1 MQKDKISRRTFLKGT
16 AAGVVGLAAAGFLG
30 GCSGTAAE
38 ETTKANADE
47 TPSSNA
53 EETAN
58 SVSEETAASAVEG
71 TAGSDFGTRYTK
83 ASNPDGIGIVHDA
96 QSEDDADVVVIG
108 SGISGV
114 TCAMVAAEQSPESK
128 IIIVEARGICG
139 GGTNFAEQPD
149 MPAEGYDWISAVQ
162 YGDEVSAKTN
172 FVKDARLEAERKYDM
187 GRNSSWLFTKHA
199 IPLTIKNFDRL
210 KTTLDA
216 FEQGQPVSRWNG
228 IAGYEGGNGSL
239 TIQHLVDEIEN
250 GGTYANVEIRLNT
263 RGIALLLEDEH
274 KITGVQ
280 VLDADGNYVNINAKA
295 VVLACGGM
303 SNNLELLQNYSNQE
317 LEHCVPVEQGH
328 YGDGMLMAEQTAH
341 GRCKTIALSSMQA
354 YVDGMHYQ
362 SWLCLAAGQTN
373 TALYVNQKGVRF
385 VNEDMNRIT
394 EGATHPGVNRSKV
407 VEGQGA
413 VYSII
418 GSGLMDYYKQN
429 GVDAESFYGD
439 GQAERPFDLDADL
452 ELYSDNENVF
462 VADTIEELAEKIGV
476 PADALVQTVNTYN
489 ADAEAGTDSAFN
501 KDPKYMIPLGEAPFY
516 AFKLSSI
523 IVNTNG
529 GVRVDDCC
537 RIVDQNFVPIEGLYA
552 TGLTIS
558 GFVTD
563 VYETG
568 NCQCVSIWSGL
579 KAGRSLVEQCLGG
592 TVADDWYG
600 PSEWDAAKDLPNFAN
615 WDDYQAY
622 VASL

>member
-1 MQKDKISRRTFLKGT
+1 MKAKGISRRDFLKGS
-16 AAGVVGLAAAGFLG
+16 AACVASVAALGLG
-30 GCSGTAAE
+30 GYQPGTTAKAE
-38 ETTKANADE
+38 EAD
-47 TPSSNA
+47 
-53 EETAN
+53 
-58 SVSEETAASAVEG
+58 ASASAADV
-71 TAGSDFGTRYTK
+71 GTRYTK
-83 ASNPDGIGIVHDA
+83 ASNPDQIGIVHEA
-96 QSEDDADVVVIG
+96 QKEEEADVVVVG

-114 TCAMVAAEQSPESK
+114 TCAMVAAEQKPGVK
-128 IIIVEARGICG
+128 VIIIEARGLCG

-149 MPAEGYDWISAVQ
+149 MPAEGYDWAAALQ
-162 YGDEVSAKTN
+162 YGDEVSAATN

-187 GRNSSWLFTKHA
+187 GRNSAWLFGKHG
-199 IPLTIKNFDRL
+199 IPLTIKNYERL

-216 FEQGQPVSRWNG
+216 FEAGEPVSRWNG
-228 IAGYEGGNGSL
+228 IAGYEGGNGSR
-239 TIQHLVDEIEN
+239 TIQRLIEEIEN
-250 GGTYANVEIRLNT
+250 DETYENVEIRLNT

-274 KITGVQ
+274 TVTGIQ
-280 VLDADGNYVNINAKA
+280 VLDSEGAYVNISAKA

-328 YGDGMLMAEQTAH
+328 YGDGMVMAEQTAH

-362 SWLCLAAGQTN
+362 SWLCLAAGQVN
-373 TALYVNQKGVRF
+373 TAVYVNQEGTRF

-413 VYSII
+413 VYSIM
-418 GSGLMDYYKQN
+418 GTGLLNYYKEN
-429 GVDAESFYGD
+429 GVDGESFYGD
-439 GQAERPFDLDADL
+439 GQSERPFDLDADL
-452 ELYSDNENVF
+452 ELYADNENVF

-476 PADALVQTVNTYN
+476 PADALAETVATYD
-489 ADAEAGTDSAFN
+489 ADAAAGTDTAFN
-501 KDPKYMIPLGEAPFY
+501 KDPQYMVALGEAPYY

-523 IVNTNG
+523 VVNTNG
-529 GVRVDDCC
+529 GIRVDHDC
-537 RIVDQNFVPIEGLYA
+537 RVVDQNHTPVAGLYA

-558 GFVTD
+558 GYVTD

-579 KAGRSLVEQCLGG
+579 KAGRCLVEQCLDG
-592 TVADDWYG
+592 TVSDDWFG
-600 PSEWDAAKDLPNFAN
+600 ESEWDAGRDLPNFAN
-615 WDDYQAY
+615 WDEYEEY
-622 VASL
+622 VASLEE

>member
-1 MQKDKISRRTFLKGT
+1 MKSSEISRRKFLRGT
-16 AAGVVGLAAAGFLG
+16 AAGVVGLAAAGML
-30 GCSGTAAE
+30 TAC
-38 ETTKANADE
+38 D
-47 TPSSNA
+47 SQ
-53 EETAN
+53 
-58 SVSEETAASAVEG
+58 TAASSS
-71 TAGSDFGTRYTK
+71 TASSAAEPAQASNPAPAADPGTRYTK
-83 ASNPDGIGIVHDA
+83 ASNPDGIGIVHEA
-96 QSEDDADVVVIG
+96 SSEETADVVVVG

-114 TCAMVAAEQSPESK
+114 TCAMVAAEQDPNAK
-128 IIIVEARGICG
+128 IIIVEARSICG

-149 MPAEGYDWISAVQ
+149 MPAEGCDWTTAVQ

-187 GRNSSWLFTKHA
+187 GRNSSWVFSKHG
-199 IPLTIKNFDRL
+199 IPLTIKNFARL
-210 KTTLDA
+210 KGLLDG
-216 FEQGQPVSRWNG
+216 FEAGTPITRWNG
-228 IAGYEGGNGSL
+228 TAGYEGGNGSK
-239 TIQHLVDEIEN
+239 TIQHLVDEIN
-250 GGTYANVEIRLNT
+250 AGGTYANIEIRLKT
-263 RGIALLLEDEH
+263 RGIALLVEDNER
-274 KITGVQ
+274 KVTGIQ

-295 VVLACGGM
+295 VVLSCGGM
-303 SNNLELLQNYSNQE
+303 SNNMELLQNYSNQE

-328 YGDGMLMAEQTAH
+328 YGDGMVMAEQTAH

-362 SWLCLAAGQTN
+362 SWLCLAAGQVN
-373 TALYVNQKGVRF
+373 TAVYVNQEGIRF

-418 GSGLMDYYKQN
+418 GSNLMDFYKQN
-429 GVDAESFYGD
+429 GVDGESFYGD

-452 ELYSDNENVF
+452 EQYADNPNIF
-462 VADTIEELAEKIGV
+462 SADTLEELAEKIGV
-476 PADALVQTVNTYN
+476 PADALVNTITTYD
-489 ADAEAGTDSAFN
+489 ADAAAGVDTAFN
-501 KDPKYMIPLGEAPFY
+501 KDPKYMVPVGGAPYY

-529 GVRVDDCC
+529 GVRVDHDC
-537 RIVDQNFVPIEGLYA
+537 RVVDQNFVPVEGLYA

-558 GFVTD
+558 GYVTD

-579 KAGRSLVEQCLGG
+579 KAGRCLVEQCLGG
-592 TVADDWYG
+592 TVADDWFG
-600 PSEWDAAKDLPNFAN
+600 ESEWDASRDLPNFAN

-622 VASL
+622 LAAL